1 MKKLSLMLVITT
13 IMIVSSFNLMAACAP
28 LVQTRVT
35 QPDYAILDAALTST
49 IQTRLKNK
57 LNATKDELTYSALR
71 IEAEGLAA
79 TIANGRVV
87 ITTPDGTVV
96 VDTSKGASNT
106 YSNFKAKTINENHNS
121 RIAILHSQ
129 LYDCGLG
136 LETKLSSTDN
146 TKENYLARRLGA
158 YLNSAGTV
166 RLSQKL

>member
-1 MKKLSLMLVITT
+1 MKKLSLILVITS
-13 IMIVSSFNLMAACAP
+13 ILLVSSFNLTAACAP

-35 QPDYAILDAALTST
+35 QPDYAVLDAALTSA

-87 ITTPDGTVV
+87 ITMPDGTVV

-106 YSNFKAKTINENHNS
+106 YANFKAKTINENHNS

>member
-1 MKKLSLMLVITT
+1 MKKLSLILVITT
-13 IMIVSSFNLMAACAP
+13 IMLVSSFNLMAACAP
-28 LVQTRVT
+28 WVQTRVT
-35 QPDYAILDAALTST
+35 QPDYAVLDAALTSA

-57 LNATKDELTYSALR
+57 LNATKDEPTYSALR

-87 ITTPDGTVV
+87 ITMPDGTVV
-96 VDTSKGASNT
+96 VDTSKGANNT
-106 YSNFKAKTINENHNS
+106 YDNFKAKTINENHNS

-136 LETKLSSTDN
+136 LETKLSTTDN